1 VYRVKTG
8 SGDAITMVYFFLTFE
23 TEKDAI
29 NYGSSQ
35 YAGETATLDA
45 RLATEHYNASITYP
59 SMMYDEFSTN
69 AESISDFSFY
79 YNGALLV
86 PANAGADTSVVV
98 GQSTKASS
106 ATTTELADRENSY
119 QDMFAAMRHGL
130 VTTYNAL
137 TPEERTRS
145 IYDNLV
151 TDMASGSGDRIITP
165 GNKKVFCSG
174 SQAAAD
180 AGMAAVVV
188 NGDYTL
194 TGSGDDAYENGYKV
208 HLVIASGDVTV
219 DCNFRGL
226 IIARGT
232 VTLTRR
238 ATAVAADASLVQQA
252 FGLSDENDIRPA
264 DYLRDGSSYLTM
276 SGQSKSGEDAASGY
290 SSYVTYSNWTR
301 Q

>member
-1 VYRVKTG
+1 
-8 SGDAITMVYFFLTFE
+8 
-23 TEKDAI
+23 
-29 NYGSSQ
+29 
-35 YAGETATLDA
+35 
-45 RLATEHYNASITYP
+45 
-59 SMMYDEFSTN
+59 
-69 AESISDFSFY
+69 
-79 YNGALLV
+79 
-86 PANAGADTSVVV
+86 
-98 GQSTKASS
+98 
-106 ATTTELADRENSY
+106 
-119 QDMFAAMRHGL
+119 
-130 VTTYNAL
+130 
-137 TPEERTRS
+137 
-145 IYDNLV
+145 
-151 TDMASGSGDRIITP
+151 
-165 GNKKVFCSG
+165 
-174 SQAAAD
+174 
-180 AGMAAVVV
+180 VV

-194 TGSGDDAYENGYKV
+194 TGRGDDAYENGYKV

-276 SGQSKSGEDAASGY
+276 SGQSKSGEDADSGY